1 MSSFLARKS
10 KMESH
15 PEFQKI
21 IEAVINNRMTGRV
34 AAKKLGSTE
43 PNFSQYMS
51 RHYPKHKPKRK
62 TKKRKTIGVPSTIS
76 SKEGE
81 AVLTISLDDSQTS
94 EEWGTAGWRLMVQN
108 LISTISAFTPE
119 DDTHELVKL
128 IRALTELLKFQF
140 SHKVPDI
147 PRETVK
153 IDEEM
158 AKEIID
164 KVMEDHDTW
173 CKYRNDFIKRK
184 DREQVKARLEPTKPS
199 LME

>member
-1 MSSFLARKS
+1 MARKS

-21 IEAVINNRMTGRV
+21 IEAVINNRMTQRV

-51 RHYPKHKPKRK
+51 RHYPKHKPKHKSR
-62 TKKRKTIGVPSTIS
+62 KRKVIGVPSTIS

-81 AVLTISLDDSQTS
+81 AILTISLDDSQTS

-108 LISTISAFTPE
+108 LISNIAAFTID

-158 AKEIID
+158 AKEILE
-164 KVMEDHDTW
+164 KAMKDHDEW
-173 CKYRNDFIKRK
+173 CPYRSEFIKRK
-184 DREQVKARLEPTKPS
+184 DREQSKSRLEPSKPS
-199 LME
+199 LVER